1 MRHILFIL
9 MFLSIGFADIP
20 NDLLIQ
26 GNDAMIY
33 EKYED
38 AIQTYESILELG
50 HENAD
55 LYYNL
60 GNAYYRLHYI
70 GQGIWAYSNAL
81 KLSPRETDF
90 HHNIA
95 VAEARR
101 IDRIDMPEPFFLLQA
116 YRDIKSNFTLD

>member
-1 MRHILFIL
+1 MEDYQIQYTLLALNLQVTVL

-33 EKYED
+33 EKYKD

-50 HENAD
+50 HEHAD

-70 GQGIWAYSNAL
+70 GQAIWAYSNAL
-81 KLSPRETDF
+81 KNSPRDTDF
-90 HHNIA
+90 HIHLHHSIG
-95 VAEARR
+95 
-101 IDRIDMPEPFFLLQA
+101 
-116 YRDIKSNFTLD
+116 T